1 MADWWCWT
9 TARCRWKLRRLQLRL
24 GRASLDYGEPITQ
37 AIPANGER
45 RRRGHGDG
53 GGGGAPASSRTVLA
67 LTKGYQRAREE
78 AVRCWGGGGA
88 MAVAE
93 EQRVRA
99 IVGTGAGGCYGA
111 EAALL
116 RAKKKAEKEKW
127 RARGVSGRT
136 RGGNGQLWPGS
147 AARGRALAT
156 RGQPRRPRGGQLLRP
171 VDHCRFDS
179 VRYGEASRA

>member
-1 MADWWCWT
+1 MA
-9 TARCRWKLRRLQLRL
+9 
-24 GRASLDYGEPITQ
+24 
-37 AIPANGER
+37 
-45 RRRGHGDG
+45 
-53 GGGGAPASSRTVLA
+53 LA

-99 IVGTGAGGCYGA
+99 IVGTGTGGCYGA
-111 EAALL
+111 EVALL

-147 AARGRALAT
+147 AARGRATVDLIQFVTVKLAEPDDAFCNDENFVT
-156 RGQPRRPRGGQLLRP
+156 NGFQRKLSTSKLQYNVPATIFIQGSCANSQQK
-171 VDHCRFDS
+171 
-179 VRYGEASRA
+179 

>member
-1 MADWWCWT
+1 MVTSSPDVLRDEAQRLHYLPGPNIDSSDDGGDHGDWWCWT

-67 LTKGYQRAREE
+67 LTKGYQWAWEE

-88 MAVAE
+88 MAVAMGWLGASLCTVMATAELQELGGSCWRCDE
-93 EQRVRA
+93 EE
-99 IVGTGAGGCYGA
+99 G
-111 EAALL
+111 
-116 RAKKKAEKEKW
+116 
-127 RARGVSGRT
+127 RGK
-136 RGGNGQLWPGS
+136 
-147 AARGRALAT
+147 
-156 RGQPRRPRGGQLLRP
+156 
-171 VDHCRFDS
+171 
-179 VRYGEASRA
+179 

>member
-1 MADWWCWT
+1 MA
-9 TARCRWKLRRLQLRL
+9 
-24 GRASLDYGEPITQ
+24 YQ
-37 AIPANGER
+37 ALSA
-45 RRRGHGDG
+45 
-53 GGGGAPASSRTVLA
+53 
-67 LTKGYQRAREE
+67 AREE

-99 IVGTGAGGCYGA
+99 IIGTGTGGCYGA

-116 RAKKKAEKEKW
+116 RAKKKTEKEKW

-147 AARGRALAT
+147 AALGRVSAT
-156 RGQPRRPRGGQLLRP
+156 RGKPRRPRGGQLLRL
-171 VDHCRFDS
+171 VGHCRFDS
-179 VRYGEASRA
+179 VRYSEASRA